1 VVAILP
7 KITTIAAMVIDN
19 RRARF
24 DYELQDTF
32 TAGMVLD
39 GWEVKSLRAGHA
51 SLRAAWV
58 SLRDGEAWLEK
69 CTISRWKFS
78 SEEQPEDRSRK
89 LLLTKKELRKL
100 EVACNEKGTT
110 ITPLKIFL
118 DKGYLKCEIALV
130 RGRKK
135 HEKRQ
140 VLKERAEK
148 KRADRV
154 LKDFNAR

>member
-1 VVAILP
+1 
-7 KITTIAAMVIDN
+7 MVIDN

-32 TAGMVLD
+32 TAGMVLE

-51 SLRAAWV
+51 NLRAAWV

-69 CTISRWKFS
+69 CTIAKWRFS
-78 SEEQPEDRSRK
+78 SEEQNEERSRK
-89 LLLTKKELRKL
+89 LLLNKKELRKI
-100 EVACNEKGTT
+100 ETECNERGTT
-110 ITPLKIFL
+110 IAPLKIFSE
-118 DKGYLKCEIALV
+118 KGNLKCEIAVV

-135 HEKRQ
+135 YEKRQ
-140 VLKERAEK
+140 VLKERSEK
-148 KRADRV
+148 KRADKV

>member
-1 VVAILP
+1 M
-7 KITTIAAMVIDN
+7 TIAAMVIDN

-32 TAGMVLD
+32 TAGMVLE

-51 SLRAAWV
+51 NLRAAWV

-69 CTISRWKFS
+69 CTIARWKFS

-100 EVACNEKGTT
+100 EVSCNEKGTT
-110 ITPLKIFL
+110 ITPLKIFS
-118 DKGYLKCEIALV
+118 DKGHLKCEIALV

-148 KRADRV
+148 KRADKV